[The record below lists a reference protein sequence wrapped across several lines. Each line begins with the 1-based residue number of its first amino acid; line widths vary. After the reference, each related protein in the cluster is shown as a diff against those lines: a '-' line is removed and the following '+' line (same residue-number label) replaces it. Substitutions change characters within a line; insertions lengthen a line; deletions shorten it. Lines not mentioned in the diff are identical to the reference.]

1 MDDVVTERICPHCAA
16 STSASGPLEAACP
29 QCGQPLA
36 TDEAELI
43 ADLRAAFGFG
53 GVRDPDSVSASALLT
68 DGSSARAVD
77 RVSVERPGIS
87 ASTPLSGGT
96 RLGDFEVVGELGRGG
111 MGVVYRARQLSLGR
125 EVALKVLPGYARYG
139 PSAVQRFRTEAQAAA
154 RLHHTNIVAVYAQ
167 GEHQGHFYYAMELVE
182 GLGLDEVIHSR
193 PDLLSSTRL
202 RGSSSARVSFG
213 VREPT
218 AVPSP
223 PPAALPPA
231 PRWTRAD
238 YLHLAAVVAEVAD
251 ALECAHQSGVIHR
264 DVKPHN
270 LLLGANERLQLTDFG
285 LARLTDEPH
294 LTVTGEIM
302 GTPAYLSPE
311 QVSGDMRRIDHRTD
325 IYSLGATLY
334 ELITRHRPFEGLTR
348 AQVLASIT
356 AVDPAPPRRIEPQ
369 IPRDL
374 ETICLRAMEKDP
386 ARRHPTAA
394 ALAEDLRRFATGRPI
409 LSRRATGLEKTVKWM
424 RRHKA
429 ATTALVAG
437 GLVVLLTGGLTWSV
451 SSTRQRE
458 AERLL
463 AEAYEQLVYYD
474 YKTPGLED
482 AKIRPAAQRGAPE
495 DDVQFA
501 RALADMG
508 QSAWADALEHVNSV
522 LAHQPAD
529 LRALYLRAWA
539 QRERTEYDAARATLA
554 VAERY
559 GDPNAAD
566 VWFLRGLALH
576 YDQPDVAIECYR
588 KASLLRAGE
597 HSFYPQ
603 AVLHLAR
610 ARNQQLYAQREL
622 EPFPEAVSSL
632 KQLVD
637 YGSYGAY
644 PCYLLSITHRLAAEI
659 YHGSLG
665 TRDDAPVG
673 ENYRLALDWAR
684 QGQALEPQNDRPI
697 AAEAECLE
705 SLGQYQAAIEA
716 RSRALAVA
724 DADVRRWEHYHYRWR
739 LYYWTGQYEAAQRD
753 LEQLLR
759 FAPQERSYRYV
770 YPALVRAELGDVS
783 GALEQARAIAIETP
797 TSALAVIW
805 SATALRL
812 LGQADEARQ
821 LLAAQAPAVD
831 FTAELVAPQTASW
844 VEALYNA
851 CRGDGTTTELYALAT
866 GAATPWKLWGEAHF
880 HLGALR
886 LAAGD
891 RSGAAEHF
899 LRAYRSFDGEQ
910 RYTYH
915 AKILWVQMQENVA
928 WPRWAGVS
936 LEQQSPGP
944 IDRELNRADLATA
957 DGGE

>member
-1 MDDVVTERICPHCAA
+1 VH
-16 STSASGPLEAACP
+16 
-29 QCGQPLA
+29 
-36 TDEAELI
+36 
-43 ADLRAAFGFG
+43 
-53 GVRDPDSVSASALLT
+53 
-68 DGSSARAVD
+68 
-77 RVSVERPGIS
+77 
-87 ASTPLSGGT
+87 
-96 RLGDFEVVGELGRGG
+96 
-111 MGVVYRARQLSLGR
+111 
-125 EVALKVLPGYARYG
+125 
-139 PSAVQRFRTEAQAAA
+139 
-154 RLHHTNIVAVYAQ
+154 
-167 GEHQGHFYYAMELVE
+167 
-182 GLGLDEVIHSR
+182 
-193 PDLLSSTRL
+193 
-202 RGSSSARVSFG
+202 
-213 VREPT
+213 
-218 AVPSP
+218 
-223 PPAALPPA
+223 
-231 PRWTRAD
+231 WTRAD
-238 YLHLAAVVAEVAD
+238 YLHLAAIVADVAE
-251 ALECAHQSGVIHR
+251 ALECAHRSGVIHR

-270 LLLGANERLQLTDFG
+270 LLLGTNERLQLTDFG

-311 QVSGDMRRIDHRTD
+311 QVSGDMRRIDYRTD

-348 AQVLASIT
+348 EQVLASIAT
-356 AVDPAPPRRIEPQ
+356 VDPAPPRQIDPQ

-374 ETICLRAMEKDP
+374 ETICLRAMDKDA

-394 ALAEDLRRFATGRPI
+394 ALAEDLRRFASGRPI
-409 LSRRATGLEKTVKWM
+409 LSRRTTRLEKTAKWM

-429 ATTALVAG
+429 ATAALVAG
-437 GLVVLLTGGLTWSV
+437 GLVVMLTGGLTWSV
-451 SSTRQRE
+451 STTRQRE

-474 YKTPGLED
+474 YKTPGLEQS
-482 AKIRPAAQRGAPE
+482 KITPAEQRGAAAH
-495 DDVQFA
+495 DVHLA

-508 QSAWADALEHVNSV
+508 AAGWSDALNHVSGV
-522 LAHQPAD
+522 LAHDPAN
-529 LRALYLRAWA
+529 LRALYIRAWA
-539 QRERTEYDAARATLA
+539 QRERGEYDAARTTLA
-554 VAERY
+554 AAERY
-559 GDPNAAD
+559 GQPTAAD

-576 YDQPDVAIECYR
+576 YDEPDVAIDCYR
-588 KASLLRAGE
+588 RASLLRAGE
-597 HSFYPQ
+597 HAFYPQ

-684 QGQALEPQNDRPI
+684 KGQALEPRNDRPI
-697 AAEAECLE
+697 TAEAECLE
-705 SLGQYQAAIEA
+705 SLGQFEAAIDA
-716 RSRALAVA
+716 RSRALTVA
-724 DADVRRWEHYHYRWR
+724 DADVRRWEQYHYRWR
-739 LYYWTGQYEAAQRD
+739 LYYWTGQYAAAQRD

-759 FAPQERSYRYV
+759 FAPQDRSYRYV
-770 YPALVRAELGDVS
+770 YPALVRAELGDLPE
-783 GALEQARAIAIETP
+783 ALARARAIATDNP

-805 SATALRL
+805 SATTLRL
-812 LGQADEARQ
+812 LGRAEEAGQ
-821 LLAAQAPAVD
+821 LLTAQAPTVD
-831 FTAELVAPQTASW
+831 FTAELVAPQTAGW
-844 VEALYNA
+844 VEALYNG

-866 GAATPWKLWGEAHF
+866 SAATPWKLWGEAHF

-915 AKILWVQMQENVA
+915 AKILWVQMQENLA
-928 WPRWAGVS
+928 WPPWVGIS
-936 LEQQSPGP
+936 LGEQPQGP
-944 IDRELNRADLATA
+944 TDREADRA
-957 DGGE
+957 DGGTDDGGG